1 MNEERIIK
9 QFAEQ
14 LHMEFNVNNVTIYK
28 NNDKLYGDTIDRT
41 LFELCLSVTCT
52 TVFRN
57 HRSSC
62 LVSHLSVGNSLFI
75 IILFSNCK
83 TAFDGLDSQYI
94 IDELKKLKR
103 KLGEIE

>member
-1 MNEERIIK
+1 MNEQRIIK

-14 LHMEFNVNNVTIYK
+14 IHMEFNVSNITIYK
-28 NNDKLYGDTIDRT
+28 NNDKLYGDTIDGT
-41 LFELCLSVTCT
+41 LFEMYLSVTCT

-57 HRSSC
+57 PDSSS
-62 LVSHLSVGNSLFI
+62 LVSHLAVGNSLFV
-75 IILFSNCK
+75 IILFSKCK

-94 IDELKKLKR
+94 IDELKNLKR